1 MSYKEP
7 EAMKEIHEIRL
18 KLHKERKGLNA
29 IEKAER
35 ANKAAAEI
43 IRKYKLKIKPLKR
56 VKSHTE
62 QAA

>member
-1 MSYKEP
+1 MNYKEP
-7 EAMKEIHEIRL
+7 EAMREIHEIRL
-18 KLHKERKGLNA
+18 KLYKDRKGLNA

-35 ANKAAAEI
+35 TNEVAVEI
-43 IRKYKLKIKPLKR
+43 IKKYKLKIKLFKR